1 MQLEIGGRR
10 KKADGAEH
18 YMTGSLIGEIL
29 EAAITNKTSLAELL
43 RMVKVAAHRLNLPSI
58 EDWVSKELDGYDDGS
73 DVPDYRRISGQVVAK
88 HAMHGWHSIG
98 GDPTIIKML
107 QERNLGG
114 SIARLEAML
123 LEAKSSGNS
132 GTFTMF
138 LPADSVTTILGD
150 KSFAYVAMGTR
161 FPVASISAILDRV
174 RGKILDWAIE
184 MEKQG
189 VVGQGMSFSAK
200 EKEDAA
206 RATTNITFSGPVGTI
221 AGNLGTGNSSG
232 AITITGS
239 NIAEALELV
248 LSLQKNAQ
256 DLIKCGAHNSLSDA
270 LDNLAREL
278 ALKSPDKGKLR
289 SFADHVKTAL
299 AGASG
304 NLLALGAMQAI
315 TQIGTLI

>member
-1 MQLEIGGRR
+1 ME
-10 KKADGAEH
+10 KKVTEQSNA
-18 YMTGSLIGEIL
+18 GSLIGEIL
-29 EAAITNKTSLAELL
+29 EGAITNTTSLAELL
-43 RMVKVAAHRLNLPSI
+43 RMVKVAAHRLNLPAI
-58 EDWVSKELDGYDDGS
+58 EDWVSKELDGYEDGI
-73 DVPDYRRISGQVVAK
+73 DVPDYRRISGQVVVK

-98 GDPTIIKML
+98 GDPEIIAML

-114 SIARLEAML
+114 SIATLEAML
-123 LEAKSSGNS
+123 LEAKSSGNT

-138 LPADSVTTILGD
+138 LSPDSVPKILGD

-161 FPVASISAILDRV
+161 FSVAAISAVLDRV

-221 AGNLGTGNSSG
+221 AGNFGVGNSSG
-232 AITITGS
+232 SISITGS
-239 NIAEALELV
+239 NIAEALELA
-248 LSLQKNAQ
+248 LSLQRNAQ
-256 DLIKCGAHNSLSDA
+256 ELIKSGADNRLSDA

-278 ALKSPDKGKLR
+278 ALASPDKGKLR
-289 SFADHVKTAL
+289 GLVGHVKTAL

-304 NLLALGAMQAI
+304 NLIALGAMQAI
-315 TQIGTLI
+315 NQISTLI